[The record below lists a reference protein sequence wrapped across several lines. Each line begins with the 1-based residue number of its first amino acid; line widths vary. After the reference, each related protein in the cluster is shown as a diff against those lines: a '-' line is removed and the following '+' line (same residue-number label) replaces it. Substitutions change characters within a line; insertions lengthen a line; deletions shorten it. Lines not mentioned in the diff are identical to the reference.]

1 MKAHALTAPRPIAEG
16 PLRLLDRPVP
26 EPRDREVLVRVRA
39 CGVCHTDLHI
49 VEGEIPLPRLPLVP
63 GHQIVGV
70 VERGGPGATRYVPG
84 TRVGV
89 AWLHW
94 TCGRCPFCR
103 RGQEN
108 LCDSAR
114 FTGYHAD
121 GGYAEYLVAPEDF
134 VYALPPSYSDEQA
147 APLLCAGIIGY
158 RALRVSGLEPGE
170 RLALFGFG
178 ASAHI
183 ALQIAR
189 HRRSAVDVFTRS
201 EEHRRLALRLGA
213 AWAGQAG
220 EAPPA
225 LADRAILFAPAGRLI
240 PHALRALRKG
250 GTLAIAVIHL
260 DMIPEMDYGLL
271 FEERVV
277 RSVTASTRRDG
288 EELLAA
294 AVAAEVRPEIETFPM
309 ADVNRA
315 LALLK
320 AGRLRGAGVLL
331 A

>member
-1 MKAHALTAPRPIAEG
+1 MQAHVLTTPRPIAEG
-16 PLRLLDRPVP
+16 PLSPLDRPVP
-26 EPRDREVLVRVRA
+26 EPRDGEVLIRVRA

-70 VERGGPGATRYVPG
+70 VERGGPGATRHARG

-94 TCGRCPFCR
+94 ACGRCPFCR

-121 GGYAEYLVAPEDF
+121 GGYAEHVVAPQDF
-134 VYALPPSYSDEQA
+134 VYVLPPSYSDEQA

-240 PHALRALRKG
+240 P
-250 GTLAIAVIHL
+250 
-260 DMIPEMDYGLL
+260 P
-271 FEERVV
+271 
-277 RSVTASTRRDG
+277 
-288 EELLAA
+288 
-294 AVAAEVRPEIETFPM
+294 
-309 ADVNRA
+309 
-315 LALLK
+315 
-320 AGRLRGAGVLL
+320 
-331 A
+331 